1 MREAGTRDEGG
12 VDGFFSLIPSPSS
25 LLLCFRA
32 MKRLLPL
39 VLFLATYS
47 AFAADPQPIHV
58 FVVST
63 TDLHGSYDSHHQT
76 NAPAYG
82 GLPLLAGY
90 LDALRANH
98 GRIIVV
104 DSGDLFQGTLAS
116 NFFEGEPVV

>member
-25 LLLCFRA
+25 LLLYFRA

-58 FVVST
+58 FVVGT

-76 NAPAYG
+76 NAPACG
-82 GLPLLAGY
+82 GVPLLPGY
-90 LDALRANH
+90 LYWLRAIH
-98 GRIIVV
+98 GRVIVFE
-104 DSGDLFQGTLAS
+104 SWGLF
-116 NFFEGEPVV
+116 